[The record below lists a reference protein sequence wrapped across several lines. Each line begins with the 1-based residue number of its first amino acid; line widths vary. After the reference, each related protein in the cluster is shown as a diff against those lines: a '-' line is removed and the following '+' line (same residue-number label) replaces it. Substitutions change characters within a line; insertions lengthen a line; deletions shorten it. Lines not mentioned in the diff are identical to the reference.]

1 MRPGAR
7 RRPTRAAG
15 GRIAPSPGLA
25 AGLLLLATIGAG
37 CRDRASGDGGP
48 PAGPRPGPT
57 ARPSPGP
64 RFVDRAPEFG
74 LDVTTT
80 SGSPEKGSILES
92 LGVGVALLDFDG
104 DDDPDLFVAPGS
116 RVDGGRVEPSGGPW
130 LFRND
135 GPGRWVDV
143 SAPSGLAHRGWAQGV
158 AVSDYDADGDPDLFV
173 AQHGPDLLWENLG
186 DGTFRDVTGP
196 SGLGDEPYWGVAAT
210 WGDADGDG
218 WPDLYVTNYVAVD
231 PASPHPPV
239 GHRGGPVPV
248 FAGPES
254 YPGEPDVL
262 WRNRGDGTF
271 EDATE
276 SAGLLKADRKGMG
289 ALFADLDADGD
300 QDLFVTN
307 DTQANEFFRN
317 RGDGTFEEE
326 GRLAGVALG
335 DLGRAEGSMGIDLA
349 DLDLDGWLDLAYS
362 NFYGEGSRV
371 FISHGGRTFSDV
383 SHPSTVTVATILRV
397 GWGIVLADFDHDG
410 LADLFQANGHVY
422 PGLRS
427 EPYDQPPV
435 LLRNAGGRRFEDATA
450 SWISDPGGLSSGRS
464 VAVGDLDGDG
474 DLDLVMT
481 TMDGPLRVLVNE
493 GERSGRSLILR
504 LVGAPPN
511 LEALGAIAELR
522 AGGTTHVAT
531 VRRGGS
537 FMAASDSA
545 LHFGLG
551 DADSLTSLR
560 VRWPD
565 GTTSDYP
572 GEDLPVDSRITIR
585 QGDPRVV
592 STPFEPAGRP

>member
-7 RRPTRAAG
+7 GRPDRAAG
-15 GRIAPSPGLA
+15 GRIAPGPGLL
-25 AGLLLLATIGAG
+25 AGLLLLSTLGAG
-37 CRDRASGDGGP
+37 CRDRASGDAAPPPGSRAGRPDRP
-48 PAGPRPGPT
+48 PA
-57 ARPSPGP
+57 GP
-64 RFVDRAPEFG
+64 RFVDRAPDFG

-80 SGSPEKGSILES
+80 CGSPEKGSILDS

-104 DDDPDLFVAPGS
+104 DDDLDLFVAPGS
-116 RVDGGRVEPSGGPW
+116 RVVEGRVEPAGGPW

-135 GPGRWVDV
+135 GPGSWADV
-143 SAPSGLAHRGWAQGV
+143 SASSGLAHRGWAQGV
-158 AVSDYDADGDPDLFV
+158 SVSDYDADGDPDLFL

-186 DGTFRDVTGP
+186 DGTFRDATGP
-196 SGLGDEPYWGVAAT
+196 SGFGDEPYWGVAAT
-210 WGDADGDG
+210 WGDVDGDG

-231 PASPHPPV
+231 AADPLPRV

-276 SAGLLKADRKGMG
+276 SSGLLRPARKGMG
-289 ALFADLDADGD
+289 ALLADFDADGD

-317 RGDGTFEEE
+317 GGDGRFEEE
-326 GRLAGVALG
+326 GRVIGVALG

-349 DLDLDGWLDLAYS
+349 DLDLDGWLDLAHS
-362 NFYGEGSRV
+362 NYYKEGSRV
-371 FISHGGRTFSDV
+371 FISHEGRAFSDV
-383 SHPSTVTVATILRV
+383 SHPSTVTVSTILRV

-422 PGLRS
+422 PGLPL

-435 LLRNAGGRRFEDATA
+435 LLKNAGGRRFEDVTG
-450 SWISDPGGLSSGRS
+450 SWISDPDGLRSGRS

-481 TMDGPLRVLVNE
+481 TMDGPLRVLINE
-493 GERSGRSLILR
+493 GERSGHALVLR

-522 AGGTTHVAT
+522 AGETTYLAT

-537 FMAASDSA
+537 FMAASDPA

-551 DADSLTSLR
+551 DLDSVTSLR
-560 VRWPD
+560 IRWPD

-585 QGDPRVV
+585 QGDPEIV